1 MDAPAPAGYRLDPER
16 LRALIASLQDMVAR
30 LSRSAMEL
38 DAAAGAPPP
47 GQDEVSLNMYRQL
60 VGMTEQA
67 RASISDRQ
75 ARLLAVIAAL
85 QEQLRAY
92 EQAEESGAVPV

>member
-1 MDAPAPAGYRLDPER
+1 MNDHVADGYRVDPER

-38 DAAAGAPPP
+38 DAAVSAPPP

-60 VGMTEQA
+60 VVMTEQA

-75 ARLLAVIAAL
+75 ARLLAGIAVL
-85 QEQLRAY
+85 QAQLRGYEAA
-92 EQAEESGAVPV
+92 EQAGAVPA